1 MERPKNRLHSSLC
14 CEPMDLLPLIVAGWQ
29 PTSPKC
35 PPHYEWQLTKSPPLD
50 LPALQLASL
59 SLLSPDRV
67 YYIGVGIF
75 LCVQMCLPMCTHVRG
90 QCQMSSST
98 SLGSWV
104 PHIFTVTRLFV
115 TLPWETWTLFF
126 LSPNLE
132 LAVSAR
138 LGVQWVPCLLS
149 PLWVLWLQKQTTVL
163 SFCVSSGHLKS

>member
-1 MERPKNRLHSSLC
+1 MG
-14 CEPMDLLPLIVAGWQ
+14 LLPLIVAGWQ

-59 SLLSPDRV
+59 SLLSPDKV
-67 YYIGVGIF
+67 YYIGMDIF
-75 LCVQMCLPMCTHVRG
+75 ICVQVCLPMCTHVRG

-98 SLGSWV
+98 SLGAWV

-138 LGVQWVPCLLS
+138 LGVQWAPMSAVSTLSSLVTEANHCAQLLCE
-149 PLWVLWLQKQTTVL
+149 LWAFEVIASRL
-163 SFCVSSGHLKS
+163 SHT